1 MESFKKFE
9 HLLAFHCAPTLAGI
23 KSGNLISINKNKINN
38 FRQIQ
43 QKYRKCLSCNDVFMF
58 TVSDS
63 QNYRLLMI
71 YHKTNLAK
79 ILSEADNQTFLKSYG
94 YKDFSSVISCLR
106 YLKIRMHLQKGFPHE
121 IGLFLGYPLPD
132 VEGFIKNNG
141 QNFKYC
147 GQWKVYSDI
156 ESAERLFSQYTK
168 CCTKFCSSLA
178 EGKSL
183 ENIIE
188 TAV

>member
-1 MESFKKFE
+1 MESFKQFE

-23 KSGNLISINKNKINN
+23 KAGNLISINKNKINN

-43 QKYRKCLSCNDVFMF
+43 QKYKKCLSCNDVFMF

-63 QNYRLLMI
+63 PNYRLLLI
-71 YHKTNLAK
+71 YHKANLHK
-79 ILSEADNQTFLKSYG
+79 ILEDPDNQSFLKSFG
-94 YKDFSSVISCLR
+94 YKNFTNILSCLR

-121 IGLFLGYPLPD
+121 IGLFLGYPLAD
-132 VEGFIKNNG
+132 VKGFIENNG
-141 QNFKYC
+141 QHFKCC

-156 ESAERLFSQYTK
+156 ESAEKLFSQYTK
-168 CCTKFCSSLA
+168 CCNKFCSCLA
-178 EGKSL
+178 AGKSL

-188 TAV
+188 QAV